1 MCVFYMSN
9 INSNNINSTNITTTN
24 LQVQNINGIPIV
36 NIIGGYYPCN
46 SCDGT
51 VCDPDIGCGTCN
63 SCESFVPDPCD
74 CYISKSGGTGP
85 TGPTG
90 PQSTVTGPSGYTGP
104 QSTVTGP
111 TGYTGPQSTVTGP
124 TGYTGPQS
132 TVTGPTGPQ
141 STVTGPTGF
150 TGPTGYTG
158 PQSTITGPTGYTG
171 PTGPTGP
178 TGYTGPQSTVTG
190 PTGPTGPQSTV
201 TGPTG
206 YTGPQSTV
214 TGPTGYTGPQS
225 TVTGPTGP
233 TGPQST
239 FTGPTGP
246 TGPQSTVTGPTG
258 YTGPQ
263 STVTGP
269 TGYTGPQST
278 VTGPTGY
285 TGPQSTVTG
294 PTGYTGPQ
302 STVTGPT
309 GPTGPTGYTG
319 PTGPT
324 GPQSTVTGPTGYT
337 GPQSTVTGPTGP
349 TGYTG
354 PQSTVTGPTGQT
366 GPTGP
371 ANTNASTVTIT
382 DTNTDSVYYPTFVS
396 AAGTGQTLRADISTT
411 PLSYNPSTGR
421 LTSENMY
428 IGLTGAINK
437 PAYFSSNSIQVFS
450 TDANQESYTID
461 TQCTL
466 FPYNSEA
473 RIDIKS
479 GNAFAPPKVF
489 QKANLNTD
497 TTQQSFFGMQDTSFN
512 MCVQWPEPSNNYE
525 IFAGVQ
531 GLTIPTYQLGYPFS
545 ALYHSYIDYGS
556 STSPF
561 FTVLRANLN
570 NIDLSYGYDTQA
582 GNTNMAQFFPGQI
595 DLYGTV
601 NFYNYSGVSENSII
615 DPSAN
620 GTLTITYPTYA
631 FKTVIIAGPTGKTVV
646 LPTSIGATSGIWYGL
661 CNKTTTSTVIVKEA
675 VASGTTIYTIPAG
688 PTGGTG
694 PTGGIGSF
702 VKMVTNG
709 SNYYR
714 AG

>member
-74 CYISKSGGTGP
+74 CYISTSSGTGP

-111 TGYTGPQSTVTGP
+111 TGYTGPQST
-124 TGYTGPQS
+124 
-132 TVTGPTGPQ
+132 
-141 STVTGPTGF
+141 F

-158 PQSTITGPTGYTG
+158 PQS
-171 PTGPTGP
+171 
-178 TGYTGPQSTVTG
+178 SVR
-190 PTGPTGPQSTV
+190 GPTGPQSPV

-206 YTGPQSTV
+206 
-214 TGPTGYTGPQS
+214 
-225 TVTGPTGP
+225 
-233 TGPQST
+233 
-239 FTGPTGP
+239 F
-246 TGPQSTVTGPTG
+246 
-258 YTGPQ
+258 
-263 STVTGP
+263 TGP

-309 GPTGPTGYTG
+309 GPTGPQSTVTG

-349 TGYTG
+349 TGPQSTVTGPTGPTGPQSTVTGPTGYTGPQSSVTGPTGPTGYTG
-354 PQSTVTGPTGQT
+354 PQSTVTGPTGQI

-382 DTNTDSVYYPTFVS
+382 DTNTASVYYPTFVS

-437 PAYFSSNSIQVFS
+437 PAYFSNNSIQVFS

-461 TQCTL
+461 TQCVT
-466 FPYNSEA
+466 FPYLTEA

-497 TTQQSFFGMQDTSFN
+497 PTQESFFGMQDTSFN
-512 MCVQWPEPSNNYE
+512 MCMQYPDPSNNLE

-545 ALYHSYIDYGS
+545 ALYNSFIDNNDTGI
-556 STSPF
+556 PN

-570 NIDLSYGYDTQA
+570 NIDMSTGYDTQA
-582 GNTNMAQFFPGQI
+582 GNTNIAQFFPGQI
-595 DLYGTV
+595 DLYGLV
-601 NFYNYSGVSENSII
+601 NFYNFSGVSENSII

-661 CNKTTTSTVIVKEA
+661 CNKSTTSTVTVKE
-675 VASGTTIYTIPAG
+675 VGPSGTTIYTIPAG

-702 VKMVTNG
+702 VKVVTNG